1 MKYVCLNND
10 KYLYAVDYNQII
22 NTAIKGLFIKY
33 GANTKIE
40 WEDVRVDEKTIQA
53 KVRQLKQVVFEVS
66 QLCNLQCSYCVYGG
80 SYYYHRKNSSKSL
93 SFDTSR
99 KVIDFFSEIF
109 GKRLQKELTVGFYGG
124 EPLINFDVI
133 EKIVDYS
140 KKVFPNWVLRF
151 TITTN
156 GTLLDDRMIHFLVK
170 NNFSLMVSLDGNEKN
185 HDSRRIFPDGSG
197 SFHLIIENIEKIK
210 NIDNEYYNERVS
222 FIITYS
228 NDLPIE
234 DVFHFFLSDDRV
246 RMNTVQFSPVNHL
259 DTDYYDRYQYDK
271 ATAATSISAA
281 VNRIT
286 GKKIQKIPLAP
297 IEQDL
302 FNQFADLD
310 KKLKRRRLSFLS
322 GSCLFDNRLYIDTDG
337 AFHIC
342 EKMNDRFPFGDC
354 EKGFDFF
361 KMNQITHA
369 FMDLI
374 KIKCLGCEARFLCSR
389 CYIHFAKNGTFEM
402 DPDFCV
408 LNKKKIKKLEKLI
421 QLKEKGVL

>member
-259 DTDYYDRYQYDK
+259 DT
-271 ATAATSISAA
+271 
-281 VNRIT
+281 
-286 GKKIQKIPLAP
+286 
-297 IEQDL
+297 
-302 FNQFADLD
+302 
-310 KKLKRRRLSFLS
+310 
-322 GSCLFDNRLYIDTDG
+322 
-337 AFHIC
+337 
-342 EKMNDRFPFGDC
+342 
-354 EKGFDFF
+354 
-361 KMNQITHA
+361 
-369 FMDLI
+369 
-374 KIKCLGCEARFLCSR
+374 
-389 CYIHFAKNGTFEM
+389 
-402 DPDFCV
+402 
-408 LNKKKIKKLEKLI
+408 
-421 QLKEKGVL
+421 